1 MNTLTLPL
9 SHNYD
14 FAQVVAS
21 HGWVALAPHTYAADS
36 RSMGY
41 TFQLD
46 DGTVWH
52 IDISID
58 GENALRI
65 DADGGAIELTDARRA
80 DLLAKVRWMLRF
92 DDDLSVFYE
101 MCGAQPVLAH
111 VVARRSGRILRSATL
126 WEDLVRV
133 IATTNT
139 TWTLTKR
146 MIGRLVE
153 GWGIPHPANAE
164 WKAFPGPA
172 VVAALEPADLQSI
185 GWGYR
190 APYVIENA
198 RRLCSGEISLEAL
211 AAGSALSDKEVR
223 KALVGLRGVGDYAAG
238 TLMILL
244 GRYSNVPVD
253 TVARAAVS
261 KAFYGG
267 EPVTDKQ
274 VKAALEP
281 YQPFAA
287 LALYCLS
294 MAD

>member
-1 MNTLTLPL
+1 LNTLTLPL
-9 SHNYD
+9 PHNYD
-14 FAQVVAS
+14 FAQVIAS
-21 HGWVALAPHTYAADS
+21 HGWVALAPHTYNAET
-36 RSMGY
+36 MGY
-41 TFQLD
+41 TFQLN

-52 IDISID
+52 IDITRRDDS
-58 GENALRI
+58 ALRI
-65 DADGGAIELTDARRA
+65 DADGGAIELTDARRV

-92 DDDLSVFYE
+92 DDDLSIFYAL
-101 MCGAQPVLAH
+101 CGAHPVLAH
-111 VVARRSGRILRSATL
+111 VVTRRSGRILRSATL

-164 WKAFPGPA
+164 WKAFPDPA
-172 VVAALEPADLQSI
+172 VVAALDPSDLQ

-190 APYVIENA
+190 ASYVVENA
-198 RRLCSGEISLEAL
+198 RRLCSGEVRLEAL
-211 AAGSALSDKEVR
+211 AAGSSLSDKEVR

-244 GRYSNVPVD
+244 GRYSSVPVD